1 MTTRQQWTDAKACQ
15 TQDINN
21 TNDPQKKYLLGTVSK
36 NILLESLNQFHGVP
50 TSPLMWIKK
59 DVWFAWKTP
68 NLSKSFHDNH
78 SVLWLPSSFY
88 DDQVI
93 LWLPR
98 GLYNYRIS
106 FYSRNTHLLPTK
118 PKSSFRHLKRGI
130 QDFHMNYVL
139 VPADKAAN
147 NVVVVWRLYYI
158 NTLKRELVDTNA
170 YKLQPSLSERV
181 IVDGHGCHTALHFG
195 VKAKENQDKVPT
207 LYWLPKLHKKPY
219 KARFIANSSSCTTTE
234 LSKLL
239 TSCLTA
245 VKKHVIKYCEKVY
258 ERSGKNLFWSIK
270 NSGEIL
276 DKLKARDFNAT
287 SLSTYDF
294 STLYTTLPHNL
305 IKDKL
310 IDLIERTFQR
320 EGSPYLAC
328 SDRNAFFTSEKP
340 KKYHA
345 WSCQNVCDALTFLL
359 DNIFIRF
366 GTKLYRQVV
375 GIPMGTN
382 CAPLVADLFLFC
394 YERDFMMSL
403 SDDKQADV
411 IDAFYTTSRY
421 LDDILNINNVY
432 FENMVSQIYPSELQ
446 LNKANASDTEAA
458 FLDLHLSISNDI
470 VSTKIYDKRDDFDF
484 EIVNFPFLDGDVPRS
499 TSYGVY
505 ISQLI
510 RFARASSYV
519 TDFNTRNKLLTQK
532 LLKQGYRYHKLRKT
546 FSKFYRRYYDLI
558 SKFQV
563 GLKSL
568 LRQGLSE
575 PDFYGDLVY
584 KLKKIVGSNNFSAQ
598 FIRIIS
604 HYKKIGYNINV
615 LQQTACLVVNPITVG
630 NFAFL
635 FNCTPV
641 GRTSDSMM
649 VPT

>member
-1 MTTRQQWTDAKACQ
+1 M
-15 TQDINN
+15 
-21 TNDPQKKYLLGTVSK
+21 
-36 NILLESLNQFHGVP
+36 
-50 TSPLMWIKK
+50 
-59 DVWFAWKTP
+59 
-68 NLSKSFHDNH
+68 
-78 SVLWLPSSFY
+78 
-88 DDQVI
+88 
-93 LWLPR
+93 
-98 GLYNYRIS
+98 
-106 FYSRNTHLLPTK
+106 
-118 PKSSFRHLKRGI
+118 
-130 QDFHMNYVL
+130 
-139 VPADKAAN
+139 
-147 NVVVVWRLYYI
+147 YYI

-310 IDLIERTFQR
+310 IDLIESTFQR
-320 EGSPYLAC
+320 EGSPYLAY
-328 SDRNAFFTSEKP
+328 SDRNAFFTSQKP

-359 DNIFIRF
+359 DNIFIRI

-411 IDAFYTTSRY
+411 VDAFNTTSRY
-421 LDDILNINNVY
+421 LDDILNVNNVY
-432 FENMVSQIYPSELQ
+432 FGSVVGRVCPSGLQ
-446 LNKANASDTEAA
+446 LGRAGASDTEAA
-458 FLDLHLSISNDI
+458 FLDLHLSFSNDI
-470 VSTKIYDKRDDFDF
+470 VSAGVCGKRDDFDF
-484 EIVNFPFLDGDVPRS
+484 EIVHFPFLDGDDPRS
-499 TSYGVY
+499 ASCGV
-505 ISQLI
+505 SVSRLV
-510 RFARASSYV
+510 RFAGASGCV
-519 TDFNTRNKLLTQK
+519 AGFDARNKLLTQK
-532 LLKQGYRYHKLRKT
+532 LLKQGYRCRRLRGA
-546 FSKFYRRYYDLI
+546 FSEFYGRYCGLI
-558 SKFQV
+558 SGFQV

-584 KLKKIVGSNNFSAQ
+584 KLKKIVGSNNFSAR
-598 FIRIIS
+598 FIEVIS
-604 HYKKIGYNINV
+604 HCGRIGYNISV
-615 LQQTACLVVNPITVG
+615 LQQAACLVVGPVTVG
-630 NFAFL
+630 GFAFL

-641 GRTSDSMM
+641 GRTSDSMV